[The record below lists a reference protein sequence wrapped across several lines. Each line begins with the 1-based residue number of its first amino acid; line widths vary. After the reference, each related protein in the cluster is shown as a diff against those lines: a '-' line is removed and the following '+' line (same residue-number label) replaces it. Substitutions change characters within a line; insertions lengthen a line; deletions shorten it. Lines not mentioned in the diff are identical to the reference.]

1 MLRHK
6 HTNIHKHRSSRGSEL
21 KHDDHDGC
29 LDSML
34 TGKVCVVP
42 MAPWPMVRLDGIFQ
56 VVIPPSLN
64 GNSDQHGYP
73 VTIISPNFHRGD
85 DDGIP
90 THGGIPTLL
99 LYESKSLNRN
109 EVSQPIAKIIA
120 CHSGIIA
127 TVSLQYMSSGQML
140 YHAQIR
146 IVPYRL

>member
-1 MLRHK
+1 MFEVRKIGCWDISIQTYISIDQVGARNWSMMIMMAVL
-6 HTNIHKHRSSRGSEL
+6 IACSRARFVL
-21 KHDDHDGC
+21 F
-29 LDSML
+29 
-34 TGKVCVVP
+34 
-42 MAPWPMVRLDGIFQ
+42 PWPRGPMVRLDGIFQ

-127 TVSLQYMSSGQML
+127 TVSLQYMSSGHNYML
-140 YHAQIR
+140 
-146 IVPYRL
+146 